1 MQKNKKNYK
10 NKYQNNKYKQKNK
23 KHFQLIDAKSIN
35 TKNNFI
41 IDANGKK
48 KFWLKKRV
56 PRKLFRVL
64 RLKFN
69 FIHQKWSL
77 NGKKD
82 KIYPFFYKNPHF
94 FKNLFFFLF
103 VKKCKKN
110 IFANFSNILGNV
122 VYKAS
127 SGFFHKRSLR
137 KTFFATGFLLKKMQ
151 SSIVIKKVFLDQK
164 KKQLKKLVF
173 LLNVVGGNYQRGF
186 RKNLKDFMKRR
197 TSNFIKVNELK
208 CKAHNGVRKAKKRRK

>member
-1 MQKNKKNYK
+1 MQKNKKNYR
-10 NKYQNNKYKQKNK
+10 NKYQNNKYKHKTK
-23 KHFQLIDAKSIN
+23 KHYPLVDVKNIN

-56 PRKLFRVL
+56 PRKLFSVL

-69 FIHQKWSL
+69 FIHQRWSL
-77 NGKKD
+77 KGKKD
-82 KIYPFFYKNPHF
+82 KMYPFFFKKPYFLKNI
-94 FKNLFFFLF
+94 FFFLF
-103 VKKCKKN
+103 VNKCKKN

-122 VYKAS
+122 IYKAS

-151 SSIVIKKVFLDQK
+151 SFVVIKKIFLDQK
-164 KKQLKKLVF
+164 KKEPKNFFF

-186 RKNLKDFMKRR
+186 KKNLKDFMKRR

-208 CKAHNGVRKAKKRRK
+208 CKAHNGVRKPKKRRK